1 MTMNSWMP
9 ASAGCHMALALAA
22 LLCLAPLRG
31 QAAEAPAAAAA
42 SAISATPAA
51 PATSAA
57 PAISA
62 TPATSAAP
70 ASAPAALKTLRYAF
84 RVAETG
90 FDPAKISDLYSRIIT
105 SHMFEAMF
113 FYDHLARPA
122 RIKPLTAVALPEVS
136 ADFKHFTIRIRPGIF
151 FADDA
156 AFQGAAPGKGREL
169 VAQDYVYALK
179 RFADP
184 ATKSPAWGE
193 IDELTLLGLAEQ
205 RKAVLASRQPFDY
218 DRELPGLQAI
228 DRYTLQLVTAEP
240 RPRLVETLADNG
252 LYGAVAREV
261 AEFYGDKLAQ
271 HPVGTGAFRL
281 ASWRRSSEMVL
292 ERSPSYRQ
300 RFYEDEAEPAADD
313 TEGQAL
319 LAGFKGRRLPLVDRV
334 VVSIIEEQQ
343 PRWLSFLNRQQDLID
358 RVPEEFA
365 NTAMPGGK
373 VAPNLAKQGIVGIRT
388 VGPEGVL
395 TVYNMDDPLVGGY
408 TPDKVAL
415 RRAINLAVDIPRE
428 IALGRRGQAIPAQSP
443 SVPHTTGYDPAY
455 RSEMGEFSTAK
466 ARALLDLF
474 GYIDRDGDGWRDQP
488 DGKPLVLVRNTQPDA
503 SQRQLDELW
512 QKNMN
517 AIGLKIEFKFAKW
530 PENLKAMQAGKLM
543 IWGVGSIAS
552 QPDGQSALQRLYG
565 PSSGGANLSRFK
577 WPEFDAV
584 YDRMSGLPNGPERD
598 ALFLQAKRISAAY
611 APYKQHVHR
620 IYTDMAHPWVL
631 GYRRGLFWN
640 RWWHMVDIDP
650 SKRPAE

>member
-1 MTMNSWMP
+1 MTMTTLLT
-9 ASAGCHMALALAA
+9 AGPGRRMTLALAA
-22 LLCLAPLRG
+22 LLCLAPLPG
-31 QAAEAPAAAAA
+31 LAADAPAAAAA
-42 SAISATPAA
+42 T
-51 PATSAA
+51 
-57 PAISA
+57 
-62 TPATSAAP
+62 AAP
-70 ASAPAALKTLRYAF
+70 ASAPAALKTFRYAF

-105 SHMFEAMF
+105 SHMFEALF

-122 RIKPLTAVALPEVS
+122 KIKPLTAAAMPEVS

-151 FADDA
+151 FADDE
-156 AFQGAAPGKGREL
+156 AFKGRKHEL

-205 RKAVLASRQPFDY
+205 RKASLAKRSPFDY
-218 DRELPGLQAI
+218 DRELPGLRAI

-240 RPRLVETLADNG
+240 RPRLVEILADNG

-261 AEFYGDKLAQ
+261 AEFYGDTLAQ

-300 RFYEDEAEPAADD
+300 RFYEDEAEPAAADA
-313 TEGQAL
+313 EGQAL
-319 LAGFKGRRLPLVDRV
+319 LARFKGRRLPMVDRV
-334 VVSIIEEQQ
+334 VVAIIEEQQ

-373 VAPNLAKQGIVGIRT
+373 IAPNLAKLGIVGIRT

-466 ARALLDLF
+466 ARALLDLY
-474 GYIDRDGDGWRDQP
+474 GYVDRDGDGWRDQP

-517 AIGLKIEFKFAKW
+517 AVGLKVEFKFAKW

-543 IWGVGSIAS
+543 IWGVASQAS

-565 PSSGGANLSRFK
+565 PSTGGANLARFK
-577 WPEFDAV
+577 WPEFDAL
-584 YDRMSGLPNGPERD
+584 YDRMSALPNGPERD
-598 ALFLQAKRISAAY
+598 GLFLQAKRISVAY

-620 IYTDMAHPWVL
+620 IYTDLAQPWLV
-631 GYRRGLFWN
+631 GYRRPLFWN
-640 RWWHMVDIDP
+640 RWWHMVDIDLG
-650 SKRPAE
+650 KRPVD